1 MPFPAILFGAA
12 ALAIGGYGAKKT
24 VDAVRTNNKADEVY
38 KDAEKIVEKASK
50 KANDARMSSHVAIE
64 HLGQR
69 KITALNSIVKPFLD
83 ELRKVKNVKIKASV
97 GLDEINKFVIDT
109 NDYQEVDELS
119 SVAESL
125 VSGTLAGGAAG
136 AVAAFGAYNGVML
149 LGAASTGT
157 AISSLAGAAASNATL
172 AWLGGGSLAAGG
184 FGVAGGM
191 CVLGGLVAAPALAI
205 LGGVMSSKAN
215 EKLEQARA
223 HKSKAM
229 EYKEEMKVVRTVCN
243 AIQQRAEMF
252 SDLLNTLY
260 KIFDSRYSDI
270 INVMKLRNYNF
281 ESFSSPEKNDLMC
294 CCALVKAI
302 KTIIDTPILMQDGSL
317 SKDAVAVSENI
328 QNLISE
334 IE

>member
-38 KDAEKIVEKASK
+38 KDADKIVEKASK

-83 ELRKVKNVKIKASV
+83 ELRKVKNVKIKASI

-119 SVAESL
+119 NVAESL

-136 AVAAFGAYNGVML
+136 AV
-149 LGAASTGT
+149 AASTGT

-205 LGGVMSSKAN
+205 LGGVMNSKAN

-334 IE
+334 IA